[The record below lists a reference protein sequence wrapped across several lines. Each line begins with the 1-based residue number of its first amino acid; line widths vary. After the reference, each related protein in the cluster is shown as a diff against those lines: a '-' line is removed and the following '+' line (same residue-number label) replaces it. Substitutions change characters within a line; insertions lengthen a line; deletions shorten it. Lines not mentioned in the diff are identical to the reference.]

1 MIIGIGNDLV
11 EIRRFKDLK
20 NKTAFADKYYTE
32 REVCASKGR
41 PSFLAANFS
50 VKESVSKVFGTGI
63 RGFSLKEIEVLRD
76 EYGKPYVNLFG
87 KAKELAQNL
96 GIKTIHV
103 SITDT
108 EELVMTMAVGE
119 DS

>member
-11 EIRRFKDLK
+11 EISRFENMRNRLD
-20 NKTAFADKYYTE
+20 FAERYFTE

-41 PSFLAANFS
+41 SSFLAANFS

-76 EYGKPYVNLFG
+76 DLGKPYVNLSG
-87 KAKELAQNL
+87 RAEKLAERL
-96 GIKTIHV
+96 GIRKIHV

-108 EELVMTMAVGE
+108 SEFVMTMAVGE
-119 DS
+119 D